1 MLVKIQIDLI
11 MFTNARALWTF
22 KNFRKYLIS
31 PKQTVQVQNDCYHS
45 HYWFQTSKFDEKIR
59 LMEILEIAL
68 SRTSSQW
75 IIKMSSRHSKT
86 LACFLVIFGTREILG
101 VRFNIFSA
109 IFGVS
114 LNFLVTVLKKS
125 QFFQNQNLGKYL
137 TF

>member
-31 PKQTVQVQNDCYHS
+31 PKQRVQVQNDCYHS

-86 LACFLVIFGTREILG
+86 LARFLVIFGTREILG